1 MRATGLE
8 LFDKDERMPRH
19 GTLAGVAILLLML
32 LIGTACEHKKKPA
45 VPPQATAPTITVPPT
60 AQAGQQ
66 PAPPVQR
73 TPPPATSAETGVT
86 PRPSTGT
93 AASQPK
99 PRNGRS
105 SARKKPATPPPAAAT
120 TPAQPSQPQGQKPGG
135 PETAQVQI
143 GVQVPQST
151 AQNTEQLL
159 QTAENNLGRVNRAL
173 SDGEQAMLRQA
184 RTYISQSRTATRE
197 GDPERAYNLALKAN
211 LLSIELAK

>member
-1 MRATGLE
+1 MLATGLE
-8 LFDKDERMPRH
+8 VFGGSDRLRPLRRKA
-19 GTLAGVAILLLML
+19 LAGVAILLLML
-32 LIGTACEHKKKPA
+32 LLGTACERKKKPT
-45 VPPQATAPTITVPPT
+45 VPPQATAPTISVPPT

-86 PRPSTGT
+86 PRSSTGPS
-93 AASQPK
+93 AAQPK

-105 SARKKPATPPPAAAT
+105 SARKKLATPPPAAAT
-120 TPAQPSQPQGQKPGG
+120 APAQPQSQKPGG

-143 GVQVPQST
+143 GVQVPQGT

-159 QTAENNLGRVNRAL
+159 QTAENNLGRVTRAL

-184 RTYISQSRTATRE
+184 RTYVSQSRTATRE